1 MRLFSRSIFVLTA
14 AASLAF
20 TGCQQVTKHPATS
33 QVIAT
38 PEVSNANNETQVTA
52 SNQFNLQGKIGV
64 KTPKQS
70 GSAFFTWQQD
80 HDNFDIELS
89 GILGIGKT
97 IIEGKSGEVTLNSSK
112 TGLIK
117 ADSPEELLER
127 ATGWVA
133 PITNIVAWVQGH
145 PATTDAKITK
155 DDQARINQIDENGW
169 VVDLNYHDQATLP
182 NKLIL
187 KQQLESG
194 SENRVTMV
202 IQNR

>member
-1 MRLFSRSIFVLTA
+1 MRLSKSIFALTA
-14 AASLAF
+14 TLSLAF
-20 TGCQQVTKHPATS
+20 TGCQQVVKPA
-33 QVIAT
+33 AT
-38 PEVSNANNETQVTA
+38 TPTLSETPSDQNQAGSATTP

-80 HDNFDIELS
+80 HDNFDIQLS

-112 TGLIK
+112 TGLIQ
-117 ADSPEELLER
+117 AESPEELLER

-133 PITNIVAWVQGH
+133 PITNIVAWVQAR
-145 PATTDAKITK
+145 PATTDAKIAK
-155 DDQARINQIDENGW
+155 DNADRISKIDEDGW
-169 VVDLNYHDQATLP
+169 TVDLSYNDKDTLP

-187 KQQLESG
+187 KQALESG
-194 SENRVTMV
+194 AENRVTMV